1 MVFFFSSPFRVVRN
15 APDLFG
21 CGACGKEGENG
32 FGAYLFM
39 LAFIV
44 ISMHACSSHRLKD
57 EEMAQLCRQPE
68 KTVSYL
74 KKCLREVRI
83 FSPDTT

>member
-1 MVFFFSSPFRVVRN
+1 MVFFLSSPFGVVRN

-32 FGAYLFM
+32 FGAHLFM

-44 ISMHACSSHRLKD
+44 ISMHACSSRGLKD
-57 EEMAQLCRQPE
+57 GDGSAAQTTG
-68 KTVSYL
+68 KSVS
-74 KKCLREVRI
+74 
-83 FSPDTT
+83 F